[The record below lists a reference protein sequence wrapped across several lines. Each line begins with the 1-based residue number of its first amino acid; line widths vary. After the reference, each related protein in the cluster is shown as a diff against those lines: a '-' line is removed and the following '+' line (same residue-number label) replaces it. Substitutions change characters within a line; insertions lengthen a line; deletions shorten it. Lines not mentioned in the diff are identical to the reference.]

1 MFCIVVCIEGV
12 NAVLVND
19 LISEGEHLATWE
31 CATLL
36 GYNHRGIISISL
48 FFVTE
53 IWCVS

>member
-12 NAVLVND
+12 NVVLVND

-36 GYNHRGIISISL
+36 GYNHQGIISISL